1 MYRKKTP
8 THFLWK
14 NYLKRLFDIILA
26 IVSVIIFSPVIIV
39 IGVVI
44 KLKDGGN
51 VIFSQ
56 ERIGLKGKPFI
67 LYKFRTMRM
76 NAETHRPQLWSKNDN
91 RVTRLGA
98 FLRGYHLDEFPQL
111 WNVIR
116 GDMSFVGYRPE
127 RKYFIDKIME
137 NNSDYELLYEI
148 RPGLFSEATLYN
160 GYTNTMEKML
170 KRLEMDLD
178 YLQKISCGYDL
189 KIIFLTAFSILFG
202 KKI

>member
-1 MYRKKTP
+1 MYQKKVP
-8 THFLWK
+8 TRSLWK

-26 IVSVIIFSPVIIV
+26 IISIIIFLPIIV
-39 IGVVI
+39 VIGLMI
-44 KLKDGGN
+44 RLEDGGCA
-51 VIFSQ
+51 IFSQ

-76 NAETHRPQLWSKNDN
+76 NAEKNNPQLWCKNDD
-91 RVTRLGA
+91 RVTRLGT
-98 FLRGYHLDEFPQL
+98 FLRNYHLDEFPQL

-127 RKYFIDKIME
+127 RKYFIDQIME

-160 GYTNTMEKML
+160 GYTDTMEKML

-189 KIIFLTAFSILFG
+189 KIILLTAFSIIFG